1 MPNETY
7 NQEALQNAHIQI
19 AVLETKVEA
28 QGREI
33 GELKGMIQALGV
45 KLDGVANTLTEA
57 RGGWKLMMLLGGGAA
72 TIANGASATYVGNGT
87 NFVQM
92 S

>member
-1 MPNETY
+1 MPPSDTL
-7 NQEALQNAHIQI
+7 NQEALQSAHIQI

-33 GELKGMIQALGV
+33 GELKAMIAALGV

-57 RGGWKLMMLLGGGAA
+57 RGGWKIMMLLGGGAA
-72 TIANGASATYVGNGT
+72 TQRAAANAGPSSPTA
-87 NFVQM
+87 
-92 S
+92 

>member
-1 MPNETY
+1 MADTL

-33 GELKGMIQALGV
+33 GELKAMIATLGV
-45 KLDGVANTLTEA
+45 KLDAVANTLTEA
-57 RGGWKLMMLLGGGAA
+57 RGGWKMLMLLGGASASFGAA
-72 TIANGASATYVGNGT
+72 VVEVMRHFRG
-87 NFVQM
+87 
-92 S
+92 

>member
-1 MPNETY
+1 MPPDTL

-33 GELKGMIQALGV
+33 GELKAMIATLGV
-45 KLDGVANTLTEA
+45 KLDAVANTLTEA

-72 TIANGASATYVGNGT
+72 TFGSVITWVATHLSAKGAP
-87 NFVQM
+87 
-92 S
+92 

>member
-1 MPNETY
+1 MADTL
-7 NQEALQNAHIQI
+7 NQEALQSAHIQI

-33 GELKGMIQALGV
+33 GELKAMIATLGV
-45 KLDGVANTLTEA
+45 KLDAVANTLTEA

-72 TIANGASATYVGNGT
+72 TFGSVITWVAAHLSTKGAP
-87 NFVQM
+87 
-92 S
+92 

>member
-1 MPNETY
+1 MPPSDTF
-7 NQEALQNAHIQI
+7 NQEALQSAHIQI

-33 GELKGMIQALGV
+33 GELKAMIATLGV

-72 TIANGASATYVGNGT
+72 TFGSVITWVATHLSTKGAP
-87 NFVQM
+87 
-92 S
+92 

>member
-1 MPNETY
+1 MPPNE
-7 NQEALQNAHIQI
+7 NALQNAHVQI

-33 GELKGMIQALGV
+33 GELKTMIATLGV
-45 KLDGVANTLTEA
+45 KLDGVASTLAEA

-72 TIANGASATYVGNGT
+72 TFGSVITWVATHLSTRGT
-87 NFVQM
+87 P
-92 S
+92 

>member
-7 NQEALQNAHIQI
+7 NQDAVHEAHLYI
-19 AVLETKVEA
+19 AVLQTKVEA

-33 GELKGMIQALGV
+33 GELKAMIQTLGV

-72 TIANGASATYVGNGT
+72 TFGSVITWVATHLSTKGAP
-87 NFVQM
+87 
-92 S
+92 